1 MGTPKRAWRTTLAGT
16 ADDPAKTAGQ
26 TTLAGTAD
34 NSGGDGG
41 RLWRGLGVWRGR
53 RTTRGRRPT
62 LAWRGRRTNLADDP
76 GGDGERLA
84 VTWRTTLLASSR
96 RVWRQRWTTAGR
108 KDLGGRLDDRHSW
121 PGSGTDSGRLWHGR
135 RMTADDS
142 ERAGDP
148 GELVGEPGGAC
159 WTSSGDSMQRLWR
172 GTNLLGL
179 QKSLQ
184 RLWRGRRDD
193 PGGDGD
199 GTWRRTLVGD
209 SARLCHSQKEL
220 GGLWRGRLDG
230 RLWRWP
236 ARTGE
241 DVAATAT
248 HHSDVPVTLPNIATS
263 VRLVQHG
270 EGEEAEHK
278 TRSSPASGGCGWVP
292 RYEDGATH
300 DHLIHGWGAPWH
312 CDTPKTPNPKP

>member
-1 MGTPKRAWRTTLAGT
+1 
-16 ADDPAKTAGQ
+16 
-26 TTLAGTAD
+26 
-34 NSGGDGG
+34 
-41 RLWRGLGVWRGR
+41 
-53 RTTRGRRPT
+53 
-62 LAWRGRRTNLADDP
+62 
-76 GGDGERLA
+76 
-84 VTWRTTLLASSR
+84 
-96 RVWRQRWTTAGR
+96 
-108 KDLGGRLDDRHSW
+108 
-121 PGSGTDSGRLWHGR
+121 
-135 RMTADDS
+135 
-142 ERAGDP
+142 
-148 GELVGEPGGAC
+148 
-159 WTSSGDSMQRLWR
+159 MQRLWR

-199 GTWRRTLVGD
+199 GTWRMTLVGD

-236 ARTGE
+236 ARMGE
-241 DVAATAT
+241 DIAATVT

-300 DHLIHGWGAPWH
+300 DHSLGGACRGTVTHP
-312 CDTPKTPNPKP
+312 TLKRPRSLEVPRPRGPKPHHRRKRRQP